1 MTSDNVNNNQLTKV
15 VGYTFPILITI
26 LFLYVAF
33 KGVNLNESFSIIA
46 KSSILPLLLYIIVFF
61 LSHLARAIR
70 WKFIVNSVKNDVSMF
85 HLFGSVMVSYGVS
98 CVVPRLGEL
107 YRGLFLGRW
116 EGISRSTIIG
126 TIVVERI
133 IDIAAFAFAAL
144 ISVSIFQVNLYDKII
159 WLKTSLIIGFLLIF
173 CLTIFLIFLVKFQE
187 IFRNGLIKI
196 SKKFSDKT
204 ANRVRSIFDTLLSGL
219 SSIKGTKNIFFIVVW
234 TILLLLLYALNSYV
248 GFYIL
253 GMDSSGSV
261 TFKMAWIVM
270 TISSFGVM
278 IPTPGGTGPYHAI
291 SILVLTQLFLFSN
304 EISAAYAI
312 LTHFINYVLFIL
324 TTLLFIFIVNRQR
337 EKKGLKK
344 ETFLSVFNLNTE
356 EK

>member
-1 MTSDNVNNNQLTKV
+1 LTSDNVNNNQLAKV

-26 LFLYVAF
+26 LFLYFAF
-33 KGVNLNESFSIIA
+33 RGVNLSESFSIIA
-46 KSSILPLLLYIIVFF
+46 KSAIFPLILYIIVFF

-70 WKFIVNSVKNDVSMF
+70 WKYIINSVKNDVSMF

-107 YRGLFLGRW
+107 YRGLFLGKW

-133 IDIAAFAFAAL
+133 IDIAAFALAAL
-144 ISVSIFQVNLYDKII
+144 ISVSVFQTNLYDKIV
-159 WLKTSLIIGFLLIF
+159 WLKTSLIIGFTLIF

-196 SKKFSDKT
+196 SNKFSDKIT
-204 ANRVRSIFDTLLSGL
+204 SRVKSIFDTLLSGL
-219 SSIKGTKNIFFIVVW
+219 SSIKGTKNIIFIIVW
-234 TILLLLLYALNSYV
+234 TILILLLYALNSYV

-253 GMDSSGSV
+253 GLDSSGSV
-261 TFKMAWIVM
+261 TFKMAWILM

-304 EISAAYAI
+304 EVSAAFAI

-324 TTLLFIFIVNRQR
+324 STLLFIFIVNRQR
-337 EKKGLKK
+337 EKKGLQK
-344 ETFLSVFNLNTE
+344 ETFLSVFNLNKE

>member
-1 MTSDNVNNNQLTKV
+1 
-15 VGYTFPILITI
+15 
-26 LFLYVAF
+26 
-33 KGVNLNESFSIIA
+33 
-46 KSSILPLLLYIIVFF
+46 
-61 LSHLARAIR
+61 
-70 WKFIVNSVKNDVSMF
+70 MF

-144 ISVSIFQVNLYDKII
+144 ISVSIFQVNLYEKII
-159 WLKTSLIIGFLLIF
+159 WLKTSLIIGFSLIF
-173 CLTIFLIFLVKFQE
+173 FLTIFLISLVRFQE
-187 IFRNGLIKI
+187 IFRNGLINI
-196 SKKFSDKT
+196 SKKFSDKI
-204 ANRVRSIFDTLLSGL
+204 ADRVKSIFDTLLNGL
-219 SSIKGTKNIFFIVVW
+219 SSIKGTKNIIYIVVW
-234 TILLLLLYALNSYV
+234 TILIILLYALNSYV

-253 GMDSSGSV
+253 GMESSGSV
-261 TFKMAWIVM
+261 SFKMAWILM

-291 SILVLTQLFLFSN
+291 SILVLTQLFFFGN
-304 EISAAYAI
+304 EISAAFAI
-312 LTHFINYVLFIL
+312 LTHFINYVLFVL
-324 TTLLFIFIVNRQR
+324 STLLFIYIVNRQR
-337 EKKGLKK
+337 EKKGLRK
-344 ETFLSVFNLNTE
+344 ETFLSVFNLSKE

>member
-1 MTSDNVNNNQLTKV
+1 
-15 VGYTFPILITI
+15 
-26 LFLYVAF
+26 
-33 KGVNLNESFSIIA
+33 
-46 KSSILPLLLYIIVFF
+46 
-61 LSHLARAIR
+61 
-70 WKFIVNSVKNDVSMF
+70 
-85 HLFGSVMVSYGVS
+85 MVSYGVS

-159 WLKTSLIIGFLLIF
+159 WLKTSLIIGFSLIF
-173 CLTIFLIFLVKFQE
+173 CLTVFLIFLVKFQE

-196 SKKFSDKT
+196 SKKFSDKIT
-204 ANRVRSIFDTLLSGL
+204 NRVKSIFDTLLSGL
-219 SSIKGTKNIFFIVVW
+219 SSIRGTKNIFFIFVW

-261 TFKMAWIVM
+261 TFKMAWILM
-270 TISSFGVM
+270 TICSFGVM

-291 SILVLTQLFLFSN
+291 AILVLTQLFLFSN

-312 LTHFINYVLFIL
+312 LTHFINYMLFIL
-324 TTLLFIFIVNRQR
+324 STLLFIFIVNRQR
-337 EKKGLKK
+337 EKKGLQK

>member
-1 MTSDNVNNNQLTKV
+1 MISDNVNNNQLTKV
-15 VGYTFPILITI
+15 VGYTLPILVTI

-33 KGVNLNESFSIIA
+33 KGVNLNESFAIIS
-46 KSSILPLLLYIIVFF
+46 KSSIPFLILYIIVFF
-61 LSHLARAIR
+61 MSHFARAIR
-70 WKFIVNSVKNDVSMF
+70 WKYIVNSVKKDVSMF

-133 IDIAAFAFAAL
+133 IDIAAFAFAAI
-144 ISVSIFQVNLYDKII
+144 ISVSIFQVNLYDKIV

-173 CLTIFLIFLVKFQE
+173 FLTIFLIFLVKFQE
-187 IFRNGLIKI
+187 KFRSVLIKI
-196 SKKFSDKT
+196 SKKFSDKI
-204 ANRVRSIFDTLLSGL
+204 ANRIKSIFDTLLCGL
-219 SSIKGTKNIFFIVVW
+219 SSIKGTRNIIFIIVW
-234 TILLLLLYALNSYV
+234 TILILILYALNSYV

-253 GMDSSGSV
+253 RMEFSGSI

-291 SILVLTQLFLFSN
+291 SILVLTRLFFFRN

-324 TTLLFIFIVNRQR
+324 STILFIYIVNKQR
-337 EKKGLKK
+337 GKKGLQK
-344 ETFLSVFNLNTE
+344 ETFLSVFNLDS
-356 EK
+356 EKK

>member
-1 MTSDNVNNNQLTKV
+1 MTSDNVHNNQLAKV

-33 KGVNLNESFSIIA
+33 RDVNLNESFSIISR
-46 KSSILPLLLYIIVFF
+46 SSIIPLLLYITVFF
-61 LSHLARAIR
+61 LSHLARAVR
-70 WKFIVNSVKNDVSMF
+70 WKFIVNSVKKDVSMF

-144 ISVSIFQVNLYDKII
+144 ISVSIFQVNLYEKII
-159 WLKTSLIIGFLLIF
+159 WLKTSLTIGFSLIF
-173 CLTIFLIFLVKFQE
+173 FLTLFLIFLVKFQE

-196 SKKFSDKT
+196 SRKFSYKIAD
-204 ANRVRSIFDTLLSGL
+204 RVKSIFDTLLSGL
-219 SSIKGTKNIFFIVVW
+219 SSIKGTKNIIYIAVW
-234 TILLLLLYALNSYV
+234 TILIILLYALNSYV
-248 GFYIL
+248 GFYVL

-261 TFKMAWIVM
+261 TFKTAWILM

-291 SILVLTQLFLFSN
+291 SILVLTQLFLFSS

-324 TTLLFIFIVNRQR
+324 STLFFIYIVNRQR
-337 EKKGLKK
+337 GKKGLQK
-344 ETFLSVFNLNTE
+344 ETFLSVFNLNKE

>member
-1 MTSDNVNNNQLTKV
+1 MTSDNVHNNQLAKV

-33 KGVNLNESFSIIA
+33 RDVNLNESFSIISR
-46 KSSILPLLLYIIVFF
+46 SSIIPLLLYITVFF
-61 LSHLARAIR
+61 LSHLARAVR
-70 WKFIVNSVKNDVSMF
+70 WKFIVNSVKKDVSMF

-144 ISVSIFQVNLYDKII
+144 ISVSIFQVNLYEKII
-159 WLKTSLIIGFLLIF
+159 WLKTSLTIGFSLIF
-173 CLTIFLIFLVKFQE
+173 FLTLFLIFLVKFQE

-196 SKKFSDKT
+196 SRKFSDKI
-204 ANRVRSIFDTLLSGL
+204 ADRVKPIFDTLLSGL
-219 SSIKGTKNIFFIVVW
+219 SSIKGTTNIIYIAVW
-234 TILLLLLYALNSYV
+234 TILIILLYALNSYV
-248 GFYIL
+248 GFYVL

-261 TFKMAWIVM
+261 TFKTAWILM

-291 SILVLTQLFLFSN
+291 SILVLTQLFLFSS

-324 TTLLFIFIVNRQR
+324 STLFFIYIVNRQR
-337 EKKGLKK
+337 GKKGLQK
-344 ETFLSVFNLNTE
+344 ETFLSVFNLNKE